1 MQANDPGAQTENT
14 LTMILLARLGIVRMV
29 VIISPDP

>member
-1 MQANDPGAQTENT
+1 MKENDPGAKPKNT
-14 LTMILLARLGIVRMV
+14 LTMILLARLGIVRIV